1 MSTKARILV
10 VDDDATMREAL
21 SDPLGAQGCG
31 VVAVDNASHALAEL
45 EKQEAD
51 LVLADLTLPRVSG
64 LELLDSVRRQWPGI
78 EVIVITGQGSI
89 ETAVDAI
96 KRGAYHSVAN
106 PFTPDER
113 LHLVGQALERRR
125 LVHRKER
132 LEEELS
138 LVRGV
143 HQLVGHSEP
152 MRRIHEIIQTA
163 AGSDATVLIQGESG
177 TGKEIIANAIHA
189 QSRRSRGPLVKM
201 NCAAVPET
209 LLESELF
216 GHEKGAFTGADR
228 RRIGRFEQADGGTL
242 FLDEVCEMHPR
253 LQAKFLRGLQER
265 EIERLGGSGTIP
277 VDVRIIAATNRDLQ
291 KALEEGVLREDLY
304 YRLNVILLRVPALR
318 ERMDDVQM
326 LAMHFLRKYAARE
339 HSSMSV
345 ISDQAKEL
353 LISYSW
359 PGNVRELENAIERA
373 VVLGKGEQLQAQDL
387 PPQLHRRGDDER
399 PLIPAHLTL
408 EEIEKLAIA
417 QALRLTGGNKSEAAE
432 RPRRLLATHHRDAR
446 VRPGEEE
453 PRAVG
458 TAAHRVVPRAV
469 GCADDDGQLRHLRR
483 CHGVHHLG
491 TVLRDAPV
499 LVLLADHEAGDVLE
513 EEERHAALA
522 GERDEVRALQ
532 RGLREEHAVVGED
545 ADLVAVQA
553 GEAGDQRRAVERL
566 ELVEAAAVD
575 QTRNHLPNLVRPA
588 RIPRPDAV
596 RVGGGLRGRLD
607 GAP

>member
-1 MSTKARILV
+1 MTAKARILV

-21 SDPLGAQGCG
+21 RDTLGAEGYG
-31 VVAVDNASHALAEL
+31 VVAVANAIHAIAEL
-45 EKQEAD
+45 ERQETD

-96 KRGAYHSVAN
+96 KRGAYHYVTK
-106 PFTPDER
+106 PFTPDEI

-138 LVRGV
+138 LVRGM

-345 ISDQAKEL
+345 ISDEAKEL

-432 RPRRLLATHHRDAR
+432 RLGIHRTSIYDKMRRYGIEWSPQPED
-446 VRPGEEE
+446 
-453 PRAVG
+453 VG
-458 TAAHRVVPRAV
+458 P
-469 GCADDDGQLRHLRR
+469 
-483 CHGVHHLG
+483 
-491 TVLRDAPV
+491 
-499 LVLLADHEAGDVLE
+499 
-513 EEERHAALA
+513 
-522 GERDEVRALQ
+522 
-532 RGLREEHAVVGED
+532 
-545 ADLVAVQA
+545 
-553 GEAGDQRRAVERL
+553 
-566 ELVEAAAVD
+566 
-575 QTRNHLPNLVRPA
+575 
-588 RIPRPDAV
+588 
-596 RVGGGLRGRLD
+596 
-607 GAP
+607 